1 MQLNYHELRAGAPSG
16 GRTHTGRILSPP
28 RETPGFQN
36 VRISSVNRI
45 RILGILRNVY
55 AFVYAFLIQPVAV
68 SQLHKQLAE
77 TKDIEMARKANGQGH
92 TYKVGNAYRT
102 VIRKGDH
109 SITAMAVTAQESRKR
124 AKEKLEL
131 MPNILSRNSLPVGRM
146 QFSEYLISW
155 LEDEHKHTIA
165 HSTYKRYLALAKFH
179 INPVLGEIE
188 LQKLSSSD
196 ITKML
201 AVMRESGQSPRSQ
214 QQARALLSVAL
225 RDAEYK
231 GFILVNPVTRV
242 RNPQGK
248 RIEISP
254 LSIEEVKRL
263 LNTYSG
269 TYLGGRLHI
278 ALICGLRQGEALGLT
293 WDAIDLEART
303 IKVSRQV
310 QIINGDQIFTELK
323 TEKSSRLIALTAET
337 TTALRG
343 HLSLIE
349 QLKQRA
355 GSSWVENNLVFPDGF
370 GNFRSPKTDYAE
382 WKKAL
387 KICGIA
393 PKRLHDARHTAAT
406 LMYSQ
411 GVGIETISRA
421 LGHSTSAITSKL
433 YVHNSIE
440 PQKAAAE
447 VINQILIG

>member
-1 MQLNYHELRAGAPSG
+1 M
-16 GRTHTGRILSPP
+16 
-28 RETPGFQN
+28 
-36 VRISSVNRI
+36 
-45 RILGILRNVY
+45 
-55 AFVYAFLIQPVAV
+55 YAFLIQTVAV

-77 TKDIEMARKANGQGH
+77 TKDLEMARKANGQGH
-92 TYKVGNAYRT
+92 TYKVGNSYRT

-109 SITAMAVTAQESRKR
+109 CITAMAATAQESRR
-124 AKEKLEL
+124 LAKEKLEL
-131 MPNILSRNSLPVGRM
+131 KPNLFGKSSLPVARM
-146 QFSEYLISW
+146 QFGEYLTSW

-188 LQKLSSSD
+188 LQKLSSND
-196 ITKML
+196 ITRML
-201 AVMRESGQSPRSQ
+201 AVMREAAQSPRSQ
-214 QQARALLSVAL
+214 QQARALLSIAL

-231 GFILVNPVTRV
+231 GYILVNPVTRV

-254 LSIEEVKRL
+254 LTIEEVKRL

-278 ALICGLRQGEALGLT
+278 ALICGLRQGESLGLT
-293 WDAIDLEART
+293 WDAVDLEART
-303 IKVSRQV
+303 IKVNKQV
-310 QIINGDQIFTELK
+310 QIVNGMQVFTDLK
-323 TEKSSRLIALTAET
+323 TEKSSRLIALTEET
-337 TTALRG
+337 TAALRG

-355 GSSWVENNLVFPDGF
+355 EASWMENNLVFPDGT
-370 GNFRSPKTDYAE
+370 GNFRSPKTDYVE

-387 KICGIA
+387 KLCGIA

-411 GVGIETISRA
+411 GIGIETISRA

-433 YVHNSIE
+433 YVHNSVE
-440 PQKAAAE
+440 PQKAAARALDRLLLE
-447 VINQILIG
+447 SD

>member
-1 MQLNYHELRAGAPSG
+1 
-16 GRTHTGRILSPP
+16 
-28 RETPGFQN
+28 
-36 VRISSVNRI
+36 
-45 RILGILRNVY
+45 
-55 AFVYAFLIQPVAV
+55 
-68 SQLHKQLAE
+68 
-77 TKDIEMARKANGQGH
+77 
-92 TYKVGNAYRT
+92 
-102 VIRKGDH
+102 
-109 SITAMAVTAQESRKR
+109 MAVTAQESRKR
-124 AKEKLEL
+124 AKEKLEDIQKDL
-131 MPNILSRNSLPVGRM
+131 TENPLLFERM
-146 QFSEYLISW
+146 QLGEYLISW
-155 LEDEHKHTIA
+155 LEMEHKHNIA

-179 INPVLGEIE
+179 ITPILGEIE

-196 ITKML
+196 ITRML
-201 AVMRESGQSPRSQ
+201 VNMREAGQSSRSQ

-225 RDAEYK
+225 REAEYK
-231 GFILVNPVTRV
+231 GYISVNPVTRV
-242 RNPQGK
+242 RNPLGK

-269 TYLGGRLHI
+269 TYFGARLHI

-293 WDAIDLEART
+293 WDALDLEART

-310 QIINGDQIFTELK
+310 QIVNGAQVFTDLK
-323 TEKSSRLIALTAET
+323 TEKSSRLIALTEET
-337 TTALRG
+337 TAALRG

-349 QLKQRA
+349 KLKRSA
-355 GSSWVENNLVFPDGF
+355 ESSWVENNLVFPGGL

-387 KICGIA
+387 KLCGIA

-433 YVHNSIE
+433 YVHNSVE
-440 PQKAAAE
+440 PQKAAAR
-447 VINQILIG
+447 VMNQLLID

>member
-1 MQLNYHELRAGAPSG
+1 MAQA
-16 GRTHTGRILSPP
+16 
-28 RETPGFQN
+28 Q
-36 VRISSVNRI
+36 V
-45 RILGILRNVY
+45 LGILREVY
-55 AFVYAFLIQPVAV
+55 AFMYAFLIQTVAV

-77 TKDIEMARKANGQGH
+77 AKDLEMVRKANGQGH
-92 TYKVGNAYRT
+92 TYRVGNSYRT
-102 VIRKGDH
+102 VIRKGEH
-109 SITAMAVTAQESRKR
+109 RITAMAATSQESRR
-124 AKEKLEL
+124 LAKEKLEL
-131 MPNILSRNSLPVGRM
+131 QPNLLSKSSLPVARM
-146 QFSEYLISW
+146 CFEDFLINW
-155 LEDEHKHTIA
+155 LEEEHKHTIA

-196 ITKML
+196 ITRML
-201 AVMRESGQSPRSQ
+201 AAMREVGQSPRSQ

-231 GFILVNPVTRV
+231 GYILVNPVTRV

-254 LSIEEVKRL
+254 LTIEEVKRL

-278 ALICGLRQGEALGLT
+278 ALICGLRQGESLGLT
-293 WDAIDLEART
+293 WDAVDLEART
-303 IKVSRQV
+303 IKVNKQV
-310 QIINGDQIFTELK
+310 QIVNGMQVFTELK
-323 TEKSSRLIALTAET
+323 TEKSSRLIALTEET
-337 TTALRG
+337 TAALRG

-355 GSSWVENNLVFPDGF
+355 EASWMENNLVFPDGF

-387 KICGIA
+387 KLCGIA
-393 PKRLHDARHTAAT
+393 TKRLHDARHTAAT

-433 YVHNSIE
+433 YVHNSVE
-440 PQKAAAE
+440 PQKVAAE
-447 VINQILIG
+447 ALNQLLID

>member
-1 MQLNYHELRAGAPSG
+1 
-16 GRTHTGRILSPP
+16 
-28 RETPGFQN
+28 
-36 VRISSVNRI
+36 
-45 RILGILRNVY
+45 
-55 AFVYAFLIQPVAV
+55 
-68 SQLHKQLAE
+68 
-77 TKDIEMARKANGQGH
+77 MARKANGQGH
-92 TYKVGNAYRT
+92 TYKVRNSYRT

-109 SITAMAVTAQESRKR
+109 CITAMAATPQESRR
-124 AKEKLEL
+124 LAKEKFEL
-131 MPNILSRNSLPVGRM
+131 QPNILSKNSLPVARM
-146 QFSEYLISW
+146 QFAEYLLNW
-155 LEDEHKHTIA
+155 LEEEHKHTIA

-179 INPVLGEIE
+179 INSVLGEIE

-201 AVMRESGQSPRSQ
+201 GVMRQAGQSPRSQ

-231 GFILVNPVTRV
+231 GYILVNPVARV

-248 RIEISP
+248 RLEISP
-254 LSIEEVKRL
+254 LTIEEVKRL
-263 LNTYSG
+263 LRTYSG

-293 WDAIDLEART
+293 WDEVDLEART
-303 IKVSRQV
+303 IRVHRQV
-310 QIINGDQIFTELK
+310 QIINGIQVFTDLK
-323 TEKSSRLIALTAET
+323 TEKSSRLIALTEET
-337 TTALRG
+337 TVALRG
-343 HLSLIE
+343 HLRLIE
-349 QLKQRA
+349 QLKERA
-355 GSSWVENNLVFPDGF
+355 EGSWIENNLVFPDGF

-387 KICGIA
+387 KLCGIA

-433 YVHNSIE
+433 YVHNSVE
-440 PQKAAAE
+440 PQKVAAE
-447 VINQILIG
+447 ALNQLLID

>member
-1 MQLNYHELRAGAPSG
+1 
-16 GRTHTGRILSPP
+16 
-28 RETPGFQN
+28 
-36 VRISSVNRI
+36 
-45 RILGILRNVY
+45 
-55 AFVYAFLIQPVAV
+55 
-68 SQLHKQLAE
+68 
-77 TKDIEMARKANGQGH
+77 
-92 TYKVGNAYRT
+92 

-109 SITAMAVTAQESRKR
+109 CITAMASTAQESRR
-124 AKEKLEL
+124 LAKEKLEL
-131 MPNILSRNSLPVGRM
+131 KPNLLGKSSLPVAKM
-146 QFSEYLISW
+146 QFGEYLISW

-179 INPVLGEIE
+179 INPVLGDIE
-188 LQKLSSSD
+188 LQKLSSND
-196 ITKML
+196 ITRML
-201 AVMRESGQSPRSQ
+201 TVMREAGQSARSQ

-231 GFILVNPVTRV
+231 GYILVNPVTRV

-254 LSIEEVKRL
+254 LTIEEVKRL

-293 WDAIDLEART
+293 WDDVDLGART
-303 IKVSRQV
+303 IKVNKQV
-310 QIINGDQIFTELK
+310 QIVNGVQIFTDLK
-323 TEKSSRLIALTAET
+323 TEKSSRLIALTEET
-337 TTALRG
+337 TAALRG
-343 HLSLIE
+343 HYSLIE
-349 QLKQRA
+349 QLKVRA
-355 GSSWVENNLVFPDGF
+355 ESSWVENNLVFPDAV
-370 GNFRSPKTDYAE
+370 GNFRSPKIDYAE

-387 KICGIA
+387 KLCGIA

-433 YVHNSIE
+433 YVHNSVE

-447 VINQILIG
+447 VMNQLLVD

>member
-1 MQLNYHELRAGAPSG
+1 M
-16 GRTHTGRILSPP
+16 
-28 RETPGFQN
+28 
-36 VRISSVNRI
+36 
-45 RILGILRNVY
+45 
-55 AFVYAFLIQPVAV
+55 YAFLIQTVAV
-68 SQLHKQLAE
+68 SQLQKQLAE

-92 TYKVGNAYRT
+92 TYKVGNSYRT

-109 SITAMAVTAQESRKR
+109 CITAMAATAQESRR
-124 AKEKLEL
+124 LAKEKVEL
-131 MPNILSRNSLPVGRM
+131 QPNLLSKSSLPVARM
-146 QFSEYLISW
+146 RFEDYLINW
-155 LEDEHKHTIA
+155 LEEEHRHTIA
-165 HSTYKRYLALAKFH
+165 HSTYQRYLALAKFH

-188 LQKLSSSD
+188 VQKLSSGD
-196 ITKML
+196 ITRML
-201 AVMRESGQSPRSQ
+201 AVMREAGQSARSQ

-231 GFILVNPVTRV
+231 GYIVVNPVTKV

-254 LSIEEVKRL
+254 LTIEEVKRL

-278 ALICGLRQGEALGLT
+278 ALICGLRQGESLGLT
-293 WDAIDLEART
+293 WDAVDLEART
-303 IKVSRQV
+303 IKVKRQIQIVNGV
-310 QIINGDQIFTELK
+310 QVFTDLK
-323 TEKSSRLIALTAET
+323 TEKSSRLIALTEET
-337 TTALRG
+337 TAALRS
-343 HLSLIE
+343 HLSLVE
-349 QLKQRA
+349 QLKERA
-355 GSSWVENNLVFPDGF
+355 ESQWVENNLVFPDGF

-387 KICGIA
+387 KLCGIA

-411 GVGIETISRA
+411 GIGIEVISRA
-421 LGHSTSAITSKL
+421 LGHSTSAITSRL

-447 VINQILIG
+447 VMNQLLID

>member
-1 MQLNYHELRAGAPSG
+1 M
-16 GRTHTGRILSPP
+16 
-28 RETPGFQN
+28 
-36 VRISSVNRI
+36 
-45 RILGILRNVY
+45 
-55 AFVYAFLIQPVAV
+55 
-68 SQLHKQLAE
+68 
-77 TKDIEMARKANGQGH
+77 
-92 TYKVGNAYRT
+92 
-102 VIRKGDH
+102 IRKGEH
-109 SITAMAVTAQESRKR
+109 CITAMAATSQESRR
-124 AKEKLEL
+124 LAKEKLEL
-131 MPNILSRNSLPVGRM
+131 QPNLLSKSSLLIAKM
-146 QFSEYLISW
+146 CFEDYLIHW
-155 LEDEHKHTIA
+155 LEEEHKHNIA

-179 INPVLGEIE
+179 INPVLGDIE
-188 LQKLSSSD
+188 LQKLSSTD

-201 AVMRESGQSPRSQ
+201 AAMREAGQSPRSQ

-225 RDAEYK
+225 REAEYK
-231 GFILVNPVTRV
+231 GYILVNPVTRV

-293 WDAIDLEART
+293 WNEVDLEART

-310 QIINGDQIFTELK
+310 QIVNGVQVFTDLK
-323 TEKSSRLIALTAET
+323 TEKSSRIIALTEET
-337 TTALRG
+337 TAALQG

-355 GSSWVENNLVFPDGF
+355 LATWTENNLVFPDGF

-382 WKKAL
+382 WRKAL
-387 KICGIA
+387 KLCGIS

-411 GVGIETISRA
+411 GIGIETISRA

-433 YVHNSIE
+433 YVHNSVE
-440 PQKAAAE
+440 PQKAAAKVLNRLLSE
-447 VINQILIG
+447 SD

>member
-1 MQLNYHELRAGAPSG
+1 MAQAL
-16 GRTHTGRILSPP
+16 
-28 RETPGFQN
+28 
-36 VRISSVNRI
+36 V
-45 RILGILRNVY
+45 LGILREVY
-55 AFVYAFLIQPVAV
+55 AFMYAFLIQTVAV

-77 TKDIEMARKANGQGH
+77 TKDLEMARKANGQGH
-92 TYKVGNAYRT
+92 TYKVGNSYRT

-109 SITAMAVTAQESRKR
+109 CITAMAATAQESRR
-124 AKEKLEL
+124 LAKEKLEL
-131 MPNILSRNSLPVGRM
+131 KPNLFGKSSLPVARM
-146 QFSEYLISW
+146 QFGEYLTSW

-188 LQKLSSSD
+188 LQKLSSND
-196 ITKML
+196 ITRML
-201 AVMRESGQSPRSQ
+201 AVMREAAQSPRSQ
-214 QQARALLSVAL
+214 QQARALLSIAL

-231 GFILVNPVTRV
+231 GYILVNPVTRV

-254 LSIEEVKRL
+254 LTIEEVKRL

-278 ALICGLRQGEALGLT
+278 ALICGLRQGESLGLT
-293 WDAIDLEART
+293 WDAVDLEART
-303 IKVSRQV
+303 IKVNKQV
-310 QIINGDQIFTELK
+310 QIVNGMQVFTDLK
-323 TEKSSRLIALTAET
+323 TEKSSRLIALTEET
-337 TTALRG
+337 TAALRG

-355 GSSWVENNLVFPDGF
+355 EASWMENNLVFPDGT
-370 GNFRSPKTDYAE
+370 GNFRSPKTDYVE

-387 KICGIA
+387 KLCGIA

-411 GVGIETISRA
+411 GIGIETISRA

-433 YVHNSIE
+433 YVHNSVE
-440 PQKAAAE
+440 PQKAAARALDRLLLE
-447 VINQILIG
+447 SD

>member
-1 MQLNYHELRAGAPSG
+1 
-16 GRTHTGRILSPP
+16 LSK
-28 RETPGFQN
+28 
-36 VRISSVNRI
+36 S
-45 RILGILRNVY
+45 
-55 AFVYAFLIQPVAV
+55 
-68 SQLHKQLAE
+68 
-77 TKDIEMARKANGQGH
+77 
-92 TYKVGNAYRT
+92 
-102 VIRKGDH
+102 
-109 SITAMAVTAQESRKR
+109 
-124 AKEKLEL
+124 
-131 MPNILSRNSLPVGRM
+131 SLPVARIR
-146 QFSEYLISW
+146 FEDYLNNW

-179 INPVLGEIE
+179 INPILGKIE
-188 LQKLSSSD
+188 LQKLSSSN
-196 ITKML
+196 ITRML
-201 AVMRESGQSPRSQ
+201 TTMREAGQSARSQ

-254 LSIEEVKRL
+254 LSIQEVKRL
-263 LNTYSG
+263 LSTYSG

-278 ALICGLRQGEALGLT
+278 ALICGFRQGEALGLT
-293 WDAIDLEART
+293 WDVVHLEERT
-303 IKVSRQV
+303 IKVNRQV
-310 QIINGDQIFTELK
+310 QIVNGVQVFTDLK
-323 TEKSSRLIALTAET
+323 TEKSSRIIVLTEET
-337 TTALRG
+337 TAALRD

-349 QLKQRA
+349 QLKERA

-387 KICGIA
+387 KLCGI
-393 PKRLHDARHTAAT
+393 PSKRLHDARHTAAT

-433 YVHNSIE
+433 YVHNSVE
-440 PQKAAAE
+440 PQKVAAE
-447 VINQILIG
+447 VMNELLIE

>member
-1 MQLNYHELRAGAPSG
+1 
-16 GRTHTGRILSPP
+16 
-28 RETPGFQN
+28 
-36 VRISSVNRI
+36 
-45 RILGILRNVY
+45 
-55 AFVYAFLIQPVAV
+55 
-68 SQLHKQLAE
+68 
-77 TKDIEMARKANGQGH
+77 MARKANGQGH
-92 TYKVGNAYRT
+92 TYKVRNSYRT

-109 SITAMAVTAQESRKR
+109 CITAMAATPQESRR
-124 AKEKLEL
+124 LAKEKFEL
-131 MPNILSRNSLPVGRM
+131 QPNLMSKNSLPVARM
-146 QFSEYLISW
+146 QFGEYLINW
-155 LEDEHKHTIA
+155 LEEEHKHTIA

-201 AVMRESGQSPRSQ
+201 GVMREAGQSPRSQ

-231 GFILVNPVTRV
+231 GYILVNPVTRV

-254 LSIEEVKRL
+254 LTIEEVKRL

-269 TYLGGRLHI
+269 TYLGARLHI

-293 WDAIDLEART
+293 WDVVDLENRT
-303 IKVSRQV
+303 IKVHRQV
-310 QIINGDQIFTELK
+310 QIVYGVQVFTELK
-323 TEKSSRLIALTAET
+323 TEKSSRLIALTEET
-337 TTALRG
+337 TAALRG

-355 GSSWVENNLVFPDGF
+355 EASWMENNLVFPDGT
-370 GNFRSPKTDYAE
+370 GNFRSPKTDYVE

-387 KICGIA
+387 KLCGIA

-411 GVGIETISRA
+411 GIGIETISRA

-433 YVHNSIE
+433 YVHNSVE
-440 PQKAAAE
+440 PQKAAARALDRLLLE
-447 VINQILIG
+447 SD

>member
-1 MQLNYHELRAGAPSG
+1 
-16 GRTHTGRILSPP
+16 
-28 RETPGFQN
+28 
-36 VRISSVNRI
+36 V
-45 RILGILRNVY
+45 
-55 AFVYAFLIQPVAV
+55 
-68 SQLHKQLAE
+68 
-77 TKDIEMARKANGQGH
+77 ARKANGQGH
-92 TYKVGNAYRT
+92 TYKVGNSYRT

-109 SITAMAVTAQESRKR
+109 RITAMASTVQESRKR
-124 AKEKLEL
+124 AKEKLDL
-131 MPNILSRNSLPVGRM
+131 LPNILSKNSLPVARM
-146 QFSEYLISW
+146 GFADYLLQW
-155 LEDEHKHTIA
+155 LEEEHKHNIA

-179 INPVLGEIE
+179 INPSIGDIE
-188 LQKLSSSD
+188 LQKLTSND
-196 ITKML
+196 ITKLL
-201 AVMRESGQSPRSQ
+201 AGMRQGGQSPRSQ

-231 GFILVNPVTRV
+231 GYISVNPVNRV

-248 RIEISP
+248 RVEINP
-254 LSIEEVKRL
+254 LSIEEVRRL
-263 LNTYSG
+263 LGTYAG
-269 TYLGGRLHI
+269 TYLGARLHI

-293 WDAIDLEART
+293 WNEVDLELKT

-310 QIINGDQIFTELK
+310 QIVNGMQVFTDLK
-323 TEKSSRLIALTAET
+323 TEKSSRIIALTEET
-337 TTALRG
+337 TAALRS

-349 QLKQRA
+349 HLKRCTELN
-355 GSSWVENNLVFPDGF
+355 WIENNLVFPDAY

-387 KICGIA
+387 KLCGIA

-440 PQKAAAE
+440 PQKVAAE
-447 VINQILIG
+447 VMNQLLID

>member
-1 MQLNYHELRAGAPSG
+1 
-16 GRTHTGRILSPP
+16 
-28 RETPGFQN
+28 
-36 VRISSVNRI
+36 
-45 RILGILRNVY
+45 
-55 AFVYAFLIQPVAV
+55 
-68 SQLHKQLAE
+68 
-77 TKDIEMARKANGQGH
+77 
-92 TYKVGNAYRT
+92 

-109 SITAMAVTAQESRKR
+109 CITAMAATAQESRR
-124 AKEKLEL
+124 LAKEKVEL
-131 MPNILSRNSLPVGRM
+131 QSNLFSKSSLPVARM
-146 QFSEYLISW
+146 HFENYLINW
-155 LEDEHKHTIA
+155 LEEEHKHTIT

-188 LQKLSSSD
+188 LQKLSPSD
-196 ITKML
+196 ITRML
-201 AVMRESGQSPRSQ
+201 AVMREAGQSARSQ

-231 GFILVNPVTRV
+231 GYILVNPVTRV

-254 LSIEEVKRL
+254 LTIEEVKRL

-269 TYLGGRLHI
+269 TFLGARLHI

-293 WDAIDLEART
+293 WDAVDLEART

-310 QIINGDQIFTELK
+310 QIVNGVQVFTDLK
-323 TEKSSRLIALTAET
+323 TEKSSRLIALTEET
-337 TTALRG
+337 TAALRS

-349 QLKQRA
+349 HLEGRA
-355 GSSWVENNLVFPDGF
+355 ESSWIENNLVFPDGF

-387 KICGIA
+387 KLCGISH
-393 PKRLHDARHTAAT
+393 KRLHDARHTAAT

-411 GVGIETISRA
+411 GIGIETISRA

-433 YVHNSIE
+433 YVHNSEE
-440 PQKAAAE
+440 PQKAAAK
-447 VINQILIG
+447 VMNQLLVN